1 MIQLYEHQKRAL
13 EQTSDRNRCAYY
25 LDMGLGKTFV
35 GSEKMIQ
42 LGAKINLVV
51 CQKSKVK
58 DWVDH
63 FAENYAGNWTGDGIV
78 VFDLTDSADLY
89 CFIENTKV
97 SKALQIQQVGII
109 NYDLLWRRP
118 ELLKLKD
125 FTLMLDESSLIQNYS
140 AKRTKFV
147 LKMQPA
153 NVILLSGTPTG
164 GRYERLW
171 TQMHLLGWP
180 ISRKLYEQ
188 TYVIWDYLDM
198 PFSSY
203 SIPVVRG
210 YKNVARLKRKMREY
224 GCVFMK
230 TDECFDLPDQQD
242 VMIRVDASSDYRKF
256 MKNRYLQMSD
266 GTELVGDTS
275 LTARLYARQLCGQ
288 YNKSKLSA
296 VQDLIESTDDRL
308 IIFYNFTAEME
319 MLRKICGDRPVSV
332 INGSTKDLTA
342 YREHSDSITLI
353 QYQAGA
359 HGLNLQKCRRIIYYT
374 LPESSELFEQSRKR
388 IHRIGQEQKCFY
400 YIPVCRGSV
409 EEKILQALRMR
420 RDYNDKLFEKDF
432 GHGKG

>member
-1 MIQLYEHQKRAL
+1 MVSHCMSTRRRHWSGPRTITDVHITL
-13 EQTSDRNRCAYY
+13 TG
-25 LDMGLGKTFV
+25 MGLGKTFV
-35 GSEKMIQ
+35 GSEKMIR
-42 LGAKINLVV
+42 LGARVNLVV

-171 TQMHLLGWP
+171 TQLHLLGWS

-188 TYVIWDYLDM
+188 TYVIWDYLDV

-288 YNKSKLSA
+288 YSKSKLSA
-296 VQDLIESTDDRL
+296 VQDLIESTEDRL
-308 IIFYNFTAEME
+308 IIFYNFTAVME

-332 INGSTKDLTA
+332 INGSTKDLAA

-420 RDYNDKLFEKDF
+420 RDYTDDLFKRDF
-432 GHGKG
+432 K